1 LRDDEDEKEKTAAA
15 DKLEAERRASQDEND
30 RANIARLLKR
40 MRKYRADCRDRIGV
54 RYGD

>member
-30 RANIARLLKR
+30 RANIARLLQENAQVSR
-40 MRKYRADCRDRIGV
+40 PIVATE
-54 RYGD
+54 